1 MTSLYPY
8 KIQAFWQEG
17 KIILK
22 RMFSLVLLFIHESTD
37 FIARQIIQADA
48 DPDNGRQG
56 INQADCSTGRIGKQ
70 MGGEIRATTGKLN
83 YRHLQYNNY
92 V

>member
-1 MTSLYPY
+1 MTSLHPH
-8 KIQAFWQEG
+8 KIHPFWQEK

-22 RMFSLVLLFIHESTD
+22 RMFSLVLLFIDEGTD
-37 FIARQIIQADA
+37 FIAGQIIQADV
-48 DPDNGRQG
+48 DPDNGRQV

-70 MGGEIRATTGKLN
+70 MDGEIRVTTGKLN